1 LSGLLQAA
9 WFCLLVPLGGLIFQT
24 RDVLFSTN
32 MPALVLILIW
42 NLLITYSLFGIIPT
56 IAYVFRAT
64 DRTLAMQLDVL
75 NIAAKF
81 PIPMIILTG
90 ALTRPGTNRFCYN

>member
-1 LSGLLQAA
+1 MSGLLQAA